1 MGADSHRQLSPLFV
15 VLVVIAF
22 VVIVPADFVVLS
34 TAFPWRQLFNLGAKP
49 TVTYATLLPAQ
60 FLIYTYIIF
69 I

>member
-34 TAFPWRQLFNLGAKP
+34 TAFP
-49 TVTYATLLPAQ
+49 
-60 FLIYTYIIF
+60 
-69 I
+69 